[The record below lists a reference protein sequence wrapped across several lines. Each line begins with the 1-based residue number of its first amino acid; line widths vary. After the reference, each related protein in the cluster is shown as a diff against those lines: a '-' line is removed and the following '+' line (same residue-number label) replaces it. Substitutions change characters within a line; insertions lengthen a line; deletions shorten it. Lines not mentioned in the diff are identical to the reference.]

1 MMLAVA
7 FTLLILLGC
16 GGAGGYLATALR
28 CTECPEL
35 PVLRVI
41 DEDTL
46 DSDLARIRLFG
57 IDAPESG
64 QSCYSEALNRLRDL
78 AGDTVRVESGPRLS
92 DQYGRTLAYV
102 YTGDGMSVDEILIR
116 EGLARAWTGDGQHR
130 NHLLEME
137 REARRNYTGCLW

>member
-1 MMLAVA
+1 MIFAVA
-7 FTLLILLGC
+7 FTLHVLLGC
-16 GGAGGYLATALR
+16 GGAGGYLETSLR
-28 CTECPEL
+28 CTECPTL

-41 DEDTL
+41 DGDSL
-46 DSDLARIRLFG
+46 NSDLARIRLFG

-64 QSCYSEALNRLRDL
+64 QRCYSEALKPLREL
-78 AGDTVRVESGPRLS
+78 AEDTVRVESGPRLS
-92 DQYGRTLAYV
+92 DQYGRMLAYV

-116 EGLARAWTGDGQHR
+116 EGLARAWIGDGQHR